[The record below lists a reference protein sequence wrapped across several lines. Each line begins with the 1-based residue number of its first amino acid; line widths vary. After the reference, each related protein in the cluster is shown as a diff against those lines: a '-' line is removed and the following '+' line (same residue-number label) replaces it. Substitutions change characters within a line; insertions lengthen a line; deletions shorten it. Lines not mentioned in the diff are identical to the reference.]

1 MTFIGADGVPAPLLR
16 ELPLDDSEDFYDKL
30 TDEMRALYQK
40 AGLVHG
46 DLSEYNIMVWEKK
59 PVIFDLSQAM
69 LTIHPLAPSL
79 LQHDVETINA
89 YFAKLGVEVYDNKEL
104 EEWVKSGEA

>member
-1 MTFIGADGVPAPLLR
+1 
-16 ELPLDDSEDFYDKL
+16 
-30 TDEMRALYQK
+30 MRRLYQQ

-69 LTIHPLAPSL
+69 LTIHPLAASL
-79 LQHDVETINA
+79 LVHDVETVNT
-89 YFAKLGVEVYDNKEL
+89 YFVRLGVDVYDNKEL